1 MTAKRLT
8 ATLTAALL
16 ILVLAACGGNDATA
30 EDYVGELDTACED
43 FQTKLEE
50 IPAVQREEGL
60 STEETRDLAVQY
72 ADEFEAA
79 VADAEAPSDLEDTA
93 QELSDK
99 VSSPPPSDNPD
110 PAEFIAY
117 YEELLALYEEVGA
130 DACAEIQSTQI
141 QQLEQLSEQGLFEDQ
156 PGD

>member
-1 MTAKRLT
+1 MNVPRI
-8 ATLTAALL
+8 TAALAL
-16 ILVLAACGGNDATA
+16 ALLAIVLAACGGDDASG
-30 EDYVGELDTACED
+30 EDYVADLNTACED

-99 VSSPPPSDNPD
+99 VASPPPSDNPD

-117 YEELLALYEEVGA
+117 YEELIALYEEVGA
-130 DACAEIQSTQI
+130 DACAEIQRTQT

-156 PGD
+156 PGN